1 MIMPRTCVTTT
12 DQSGR
17 KLVIMSVQGR
27 IALITSSCR
36 SRSVTGPATGPQF
49 LTMDVTGQP
58 GQRRSLGETDSRA
71 GEQPAAADYPADS
84 GRSADRAREPAA
96 LLDALRQRLEQLPE
110 NHPSEPGW
118 AERER
123 PPDGQEADAG
133 RSRDSAGADSQ
144 APDSQAPDSLP
155 PDSLPPDSGEADP
168 GEAASAEPDSAGD
181 PDKAR
186 TAPEPGGRGQDR
198 GNGGKDWLNAGQ
210 TRPTELYRPWFT
222 EGEAGAPWFAA
233 EPESG

>member
-1 MIMPRTCVTTT
+1 
-12 DQSGR
+12 
-17 KLVIMSVQGR
+17 
-27 IALITSSCR
+27 
-36 SRSVTGPATGPQF
+36 
-49 LTMDVTGQP
+49 MDVTGQP

-71 GEQPAAADYPADS
+71 GEQPPAADYPAGS
-84 GRSADRAREPAA
+84 GRSADRARDPAA
-96 LLDALRQRLEQLPE
+96 LLDMLRQRLEQLPE

-133 RSRDSAGADSQ
+133 RSRDSAGADS
-144 APDSQAPDSLP
+144 LP
-155 PDSLPPDSGEADP
+155 PDSAGPDSAWPDSGGPDSGEADSGGP
-168 GEAASAEPDSAGD
+168 DSGEADSGEADSGEADSAGPDSAGD
-181 PDKAR
+181 QDEAW

-210 TRPTELYRPWFT
+210 ARPTELYRPWFT

>member
-17 KLVIMSVQGR
+17 KLVIIGVQGR

-36 SRSVTGPATGPQF
+36 SRPVTGPATGPQS

-58 GQRRSLGETDSRA
+58 GQRRSLGETKSWA
-71 GEQPAAADYPADS
+71 GEQPAAADCPADS
-84 GRSADRAREPAA
+84 GRSADRAREPTA

-123 PPDGQEADAG
+123 PPDGQEAGAG

-144 APDSQAPDSLP
+144 APDSLP
-155 PDSLPPDSGEADP
+155 PDSLPPDPAGPD
-168 GEAASAEPDSAGD
+168 SAGPDSAGD
-181 PDKAR
+181 QDEAW
-186 TAPEPGGRGQDR
+186 TAPERGGRGQDR

-210 TRPTELYRPWFT
+210 ARPTELYRPWFT

>member
-1 MIMPRTCVTTT
+1 M
-12 DQSGR
+12 D
-17 KLVIMSVQGR
+17 
-27 IALITSSCR
+27 
-36 SRSVTGPATGPQF
+36 ATG
-49 LTMDVTGQP
+49 LP

-71 GEQPAAADYPADS
+71 SEEPPAADYPAGS

-123 PPDGQEADAG
+123 PPDGQEADAAF
-133 RSRDSAGADSQ
+133 RSPDSAGADS
-144 APDSQAPDSLP
+144 LP
-155 PDSLPPDSGEADP
+155 PDSAGSDSAEADSGRPDSAGPDSGETD
-168 GEAASAEPDSAGD
+168 SAGPDSAGD
-181 PDKAR
+181 QDEAW

-210 TRPTELYRPWFT
+210 ARPAELYRPWFT